1 MTTITDIEIED
12 CDFSNPE
19 HLNGI
24 CYLLDA
30 YIGDQMGGGMP
41 LNKLQQLRLVDGL
54 NNHPT
59 AIVLLALAGERPV
72 GMLVA
77 FKNFSTFT
85 VRPMVN
91 IHDLI
96 VLPEF
101 RGLGIGRKLMEAIE
115 VRAREEGCSRITL
128 EVRHDN
134 VKAQTLYVSLDFQE
148 ADLPM
153 YYWRKN
159 L

>member
-24 CYLLDA
+24 CDLLNA
-30 YIGDQMGGGMP
+30 YIRDQMGGGTP

-77 FKNFSTFT
+77 FENFSTFT

-101 RGLGIGRKLMEAIE
+101 RGLGVGRKLMEAIE
-115 VRAREEGCSRITL
+115 IRARGKGCSRITL

-148 ADLPM
+148 ADPPM

>member
-1 MTTITDIEIED
+1 MTTTEIEITD
-12 CDFSNPE
+12 CDFCNPD
-19 HLNGI
+19 HLS
-24 CYLLDA
+24 A
-30 YIGDQMGGGMP
+30 IGDLLNSYIADPMGGGEP

-59 AIVLLALAGERPV
+59 AIVLLALADERPA

-77 FKNFSTFT
+77 FENFSTFT
-85 VRPMVN
+85 VKPMVN

-96 VLPEF
+96 VNPDF
-101 RGLGIGRKLMEAIE
+101 RELGIGRKLMEAIE
-115 VRAREEGCSRITL
+115 VRAREKGCSRITL

-134 VKAQTLYVSLDFQE
+134 VKAQALYVNLDFQE
-148 ADLPM
+148 ADPPM
-153 YYWRKN
+153 YYWRKT

>member
-24 CYLLDA
+24 CELLNA

-59 AIVLLALAGERPV
+59 AIVLLALANERPV

-77 FKNFSTFT
+77 FENFSTFT

-101 RGLGIGRKLMEAIE
+101 R
-115 VRAREEGCSRITL
+115 
-128 EVRHDN
+128 
-134 VKAQTLYVSLDFQE
+134 
-148 ADLPM
+148 
-153 YYWRKN
+153 
-159 L
+159 